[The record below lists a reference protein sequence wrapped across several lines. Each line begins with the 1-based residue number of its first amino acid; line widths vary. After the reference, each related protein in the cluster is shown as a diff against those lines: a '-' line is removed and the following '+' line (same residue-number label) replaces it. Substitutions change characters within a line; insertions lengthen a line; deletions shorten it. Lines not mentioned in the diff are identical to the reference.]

1 LTRLQAWSGFLDSD
15 VRHTRRVARFAL
27 KLYDGLVHCQVI
39 REEHARSRDLL
50 HAAAVVHEVGRA
62 EQKSNHHKRTE
73 KMVASIDHLPGWS
86 RREVGIIAQIAR
98 YHRGALPG
106 NSVLRDFAPTQR
118 RTVLLLSGILRLANA
133 LDADHQGAIRELK
146 ISCSSG
152 PVLIHARGF
161 QPQSEI
167 AETIAAGRY
176 LLELTCGRVVIVKP
190 YAPRRGRKIK
200 LQATRQAAAQ
210 QLVAEKT

>member
-27 KLYDGLVHCQVI
+27 KLYDALVHCQVI
-39 REEHARSRDLL
+39 REEHATSRDLL